1 MHNRS
6 KELKNA
12 NNQLKSIKSHGVE
25 RITIDDKDLL
35 QKKGYFKLYKGYR
48 LIKEEEVLD
57 FEQIKELE
65 QLDRSLK
72 SLLFLP
78 ILDIETAIKNVILDK
93 ISEEN
98 CSTAYYTELLDEP
111 NLCSSNLPKKKINE
125 RKARFYSEC
134 SSKYD
139 KKHVN
144 HYLNKNEEPPL
155 WAYFEILTFGGITH
169 FLNDLN
175 DNIKI
180 NVSKEILNEENCELL
195 LNVIYI
201 LNPLRNAIMH
211 NEIIFDV
218 RFDSRKKN
226 KVVGRYTAS
235 KSRIERMNCNFD
247 SILDYI
253 ILIDILLKNIN
264 TVENE
269 YLEFL
274 CSLDEVL
281 KKIENISNKEKI
293 FMRNYNPKILYIKS
307 LII

>member
-6 KELKNA
+6 KELKNT
-12 NNQLKSIKSHGVE
+12 NSQLKNIKSHGVE
-25 RITIDDKDLL
+25 KISINDKEIL

-48 LIKEEEVLD
+48 LIKEDEVLD
-57 FEQIKELE
+57 FELIKELE

-72 SLLFLP
+72 SLLYLP
-78 ILDIETAIKNVILDK
+78 ILDIETAIKNIILDK
-93 ISEEN
+93 ISTEN
-98 CSTAYYTELLDEP
+98 NATAYYTEMLDDP
-111 NLCSSNLPKKKINE
+111 SLRTSNLTKKDINK
-125 RKARFYSEC
+125 RKARFYNEC

-139 KKHVN
+139 KKHVS

-155 WAYFEILTFGGITH
+155 WAYFEILTFGGISN
-169 FLNDLN
+169 LLKDLN

-180 NVSKEILNEENCELL
+180 KVSNEILKEENSELL
-195 LNVIYI
+195 LNLIYV

-218 RFDSRKKN
+218 RFDVRNKN
-226 KVVGRYTAS
+226 RCVLDYT
-235 KSRIERMNCNFD
+235 KSNSGIDRMYCKFD

-253 ILIDILLKNIN
+253 ILIDLLLKNIN

-274 CSLDEVL
+274 CALEQVL
-281 KKIENISNKEKI
+281 NKIEKISNKEKI
-293 FMRNYNPKILYIKS
+293 FMVNYNPKLIYLES
-307 LII
+307 LLK